1 MKNLSEEARRS
12 ASTDLKGL
20 PPKSMG
26 WVMCVTKTSVPA
38 LSGADANGK
47 EKERKVKL
55 GFE

>member
-26 WVMCVTKTSVPA
+26 WVMCVTKTIEED
-38 LSGADANGK
+38 LSASTL
-47 EKERKVKL
+47 RC
-55 GFE
+55 